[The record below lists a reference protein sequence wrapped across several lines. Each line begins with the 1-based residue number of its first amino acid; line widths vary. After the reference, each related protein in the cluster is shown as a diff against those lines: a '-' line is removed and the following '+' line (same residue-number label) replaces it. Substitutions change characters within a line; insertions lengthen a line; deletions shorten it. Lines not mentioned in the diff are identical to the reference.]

1 MTTALQL
8 PEIWETC
15 RRILEHAETL
25 SDAEEEKVIERL
37 NIMDFNQAPLS
48 QYVDYSRYLHED
60 GEE

>member
-8 PEIWETC
+8 PEIWETS

-25 SDAEEEKVIERL
+25 SDAEEQQIIEQL

-48 QYVDYSRYLHED
+48 QYVDYRVYLTEEQED
-60 GEE
+60 